1 MEIGTVKTERKLS
14 ISTISK
20 GRVSKE
26 GFAAELILQCGQTD
40 LVGKARDAI
49 EHKGRVY
56 GVYQEKQLVGIYIFE
71 WVKDYFI
78 DNRDNA
84 DGISELQK
92 LFEDGKAAYRMVFQ
106 YLQDEVAQ
114 CQKEIEDKIVA
125 DLKEMVEW
133 GTVSG
138 IEWGENLIYRKSM
151 DKKDKDGMK
160 TAAGYGLGFLSGW
173 VIGWLVMDSIAF
185 GLCFGV
191 CYANLFGGIIL
202 SSSSRKQEWEIYDFV
217 NQKYIED
224 KEEV

>member
-1 MEIGTVKTERKLS
+1 
-14 ISTISK
+14 
-20 GRVSKE
+20 
-26 GFAAELILQCGQTD
+26 
-40 LVGKARDAI
+40 
-49 EHKGRVY
+49 
-56 GVYQEKQLVGIYIFE
+56 
-71 WVKDYFI
+71 
-78 DNRDNA
+78 
-84 DGISELQK
+84 
-92 LFEDGKAAYRMVFQ
+92 
-106 YLQDEVAQ
+106 
-114 CQKEIEDKIVA
+114 
-125 DLKEMVEW
+125 MVEW

-138 IEWGENLIYRKSM
+138 IEWDENLIYRKSM

>member
-1 MEIGTVKTERKLS
+1 MEIGNVKEGNKLS

-20 GRVSKE
+20 KRASKE
-26 GFAAELILQCGQTD
+26 DFASELGVQCGQTD
-40 LVGKARDAI
+40 LAMKAQDAI

-56 GVYQEKQLVGIYIFE
+56 GVYQQKQLVGIYVFE

-84 DGISELQK
+84 DEISELQK
-92 LFEDGKAAYRMVFQ
+92 MFEDGKAAYRMVFQ

-114 CQKEIEDKIVA
+114 YQKEIEDKIVE

-133 GTVSG
+133 GTISG

-151 DKKDKDGMK
+151 DKKSKDSKK
-160 TAAGYGLGFLSGW
+160 TVAGYGLGFLCGW
-173 VIGWLVMDSIAF
+173 VIGWLLMDSISF
-185 GLCFGV
+185 GLCFGI
-191 CYANLFGGIIL
+191 CYASLFGGIIL
-202 SSSSRKQEWEIYDFV
+202 SSSNRKQEWKTYDFV
-217 NQKYIED
+217 NRKYIED

>member
-1 MEIGTVKTERKLS
+1 MEIGNVKEGNKLS

-20 GRVSKE
+20 KRASKE
-26 GFAAELILQCGQTD
+26 DFASELGVQCGQTD
-40 LVGKARDAI
+40 LAVKAQDAI

-56 GVYQEKQLVGIYIFE
+56 GVYQQKQLVGIYIFE

-84 DGISELQK
+84 DAISDLQK
-92 LFEDGKAAYRMVFQ
+92 IFEDGRAAYRMVFQ
-106 YLQDEVAQ
+106 YLAEEVTQ
-114 CQKEIEDKIVA
+114 YQKEVEEKIEG
-125 DLKEMVEW
+125 DLKSMVEW

-151 DKKDKDGMK
+151 DKKDKDGMN
-160 TAAGYGLGFLSGW
+160 TAARYGLGFLCGW
-173 VIGWLVMDSIAF
+173 VIGWLRLDSIAF

-191 CYANLFGGIIL
+191 CYANIFGGIIL
-202 SSSSRKQEWEIYDFV
+202 SSSNRKQDWRTYDFV